1 MFGSCM
7 HSHMQRWPIIDCR
20 CTSQNYKE
28 PFRFML
34 GTQVLIGRHIWSRSL
49 AWLYYGPNFVGFFS
63 DFCQSGTNVS
73 LLSRSLIVQ
82 FLSLLSAWLSSRSV
96 SLLSETIFLASIL
109 PMSRS
114 EFLYGSFQWPVRNSI
129 WRKSRMTKSR
139 LHIANCIRAVTLNR
153 RLYSSNRA
161 VKSWIILHGS
171 RKTFKSRV
179 MKYNF
184 VNSCFTEIKSANNTF
199 KNTPVGPSF

>member
-1 MFGSCM
+1 MATIPSRTLLRYWWRLNCNLLFVTFSWLRNATESMSFDFDLTKMLNCRHKKLNKRVLFTVIAMFGSCM
-7 HSHMQRWPIIDCR
+7 HSHMQRWPIIDCS

-114 EFLYGSFQWPVRNSI
+114 EFLYGIFS
-129 WRKSRMTKSR
+129 MTCK
-139 LHIANCIRAVTLNR
+139 
-153 RLYSSNRA
+153 
-161 VKSWIILHGS
+161 K
-171 RKTFKSRV
+171 
-179 MKYNF
+179 
-184 VNSCFTEIKSANNTF
+184 
-199 KNTPVGPSF
+199 